1 MSLCL
6 PMMVKH
12 LGQMAELELVSGRFG
27 SRVLPLPRE
36 DQGERLD
43 SGGTNF
49 PCTGMGWGH
58 GFHFPRAPLKFL
70 PVGQSPLA

>member
-27 SRVLPLPRE
+27 SRVEGNPLIPLPSE
-36 DQGERLD
+36 DQG
-43 SGGTNF
+43 
-49 PCTGMGWGH
+49 
-58 GFHFPRAPLKFL
+58 
-70 PVGQSPLA
+70 